1 MADGTQAYDYTQD
14 PEFLHAS
21 MADQHSYLMANEP
34 EYAKSPSTQQNAYLN
49 HLKESSPPV
58 APTLT
63 PRPVGLISG
72 RGISAKEEQGRDAME
87 AAEAP
92 SSEAVGRAAGGI
104 GLGVPA
110 VLSPVTTAA
119 SVAGGA
125 VGAPIV
131 SGGARRLTKALG
143 GSQETQ
149 DTAGD
154 IGGWAGLLGG
164 GLLGGWGASRISV
177 PEEVGIGGFKF
188 KTPKFLNPTPAPTMD
203 EVAAENAQRK
213 LAQQRADIEAG
224 VKQDPG
230 VAAHAEMESDIA
242 NRKPPVTP
250 ITESPNYAGIQAA
263 RAAARED
270 AANKIINR
278 PGWTARLPVKVP
290 GVSEGPLG
298 VTPETGMTGSEG
310 RAATWTNE
318 KVLQEAAQG
327 NRAAIQQVSLRGLQ
341 PPPNM
346 RYVMGDP
353 DLERSVFNPRE
364 ATTSETEGNIRN
376 MSNPPKSP
384 RGRIVVPKTS
394 SPREV
399 VKFGEE
405 ANISDKELADEIT
418 RREQQKAANSKKTG
432 KK

>member
-1 MADGTQAYDYTQD
+1 MPDGTATYDYTQD

-34 EYAKSPSTQQNAYLN
+34 EYAKAPSHQQNAYLN
-49 HLKESSPPV
+49 HIKESNPPV
-58 APTLT
+58 AP
-63 PRPVGLISG
+63 PPHVGPVGLLSG
-72 RGISAKEEQGRDAME
+72 RDISPKEEQGRATME

-92 SSEAVGRAAGGI
+92 SNEAIARATGGI
-104 GLGVPA
+104 GLAVPA
-110 VLSPVTTAA
+110 ALNPIGTAGA
-119 SVAGGA
+119 VVGGA
-125 VGAPIV
+125 IGAPIV

-143 GSQETQ
+143 GSEETQ
-149 DTAGD
+149 NTAAD
-154 IGGWAGLLGG
+154 VGGWAGGLGGSLLGG
-164 GLLGGWGASRISV
+164 FGVSRVSV

-203 EVAAENAQRK
+203 EIAAENSQRK

-242 NRKPPVTP
+242 SRKPPVTP
-250 ITESPNYAGIQAA
+250 ITESPNYADIQAA

-376 MSNPPKSP
+376 MANPPKSP

-394 SPREV
+394 NPREV

-418 RREQQKAANSKKTG
+418 KREQQKPQMPKKKG